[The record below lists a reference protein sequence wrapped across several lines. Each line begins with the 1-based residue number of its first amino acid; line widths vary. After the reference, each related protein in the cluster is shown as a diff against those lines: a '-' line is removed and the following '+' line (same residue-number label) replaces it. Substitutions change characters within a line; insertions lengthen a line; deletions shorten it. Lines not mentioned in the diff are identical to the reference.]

1 MNKSNTA
8 IILIG
13 YQNDYFSEDGILTGV
28 VQETLTELN
37 ILENTLNLISE
48 LPQDVTIISTP
59 ILFSDDY
66 SELIEPIGILEI
78 IKNVQAFKVGTK
90 GSEVIPELKDL
101 SERITEVTGKHGLNA
116 FTGTILYD
124 FLQEKNISNI
134 VLAGCVCSIC
144 IDSTGRSAFDKG
156 MNVTMLSDCITGRT
170 VFEQKFYCE
179 EIFPLYAKVMSSSDL
194 ISSIDGV

>member
-1 MNKSNTA
+1 MKKTNTA

-13 YQNDYFSEDGILTGV
+13 YQNDYFSQDGILTGV
-28 VQETLTELN
+28 VQETLNELN
-37 ILENTLNLISE
+37 VLENTLNLISE
-48 LPQDVTIISTP
+48 LPEDVTIISTP

-90 GSEVIPELKDL
+90 GAEVIPELKNL
-101 SERITEVTGKHGLNA
+101 SDRITEIPGKHGLNA
-116 FTGTILYD
+116 FTGTSLYE

-156 MNVTMLSDCITGRT
+156 MNVLMLSDCITGRT
-170 VFEQKFYCE
+170 IFEQKFYCE
-179 EIFPLYAKVMSSSDL
+179 EIFPLYAKVLSSLDL
-194 ISSIDGV
+194 ISSIDAV